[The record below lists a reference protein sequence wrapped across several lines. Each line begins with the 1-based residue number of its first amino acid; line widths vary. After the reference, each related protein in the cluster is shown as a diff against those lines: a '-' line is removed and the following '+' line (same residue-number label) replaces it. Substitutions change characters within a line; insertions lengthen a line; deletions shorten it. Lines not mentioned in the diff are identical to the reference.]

1 MVKNFADAGL
11 TTFLLSF
18 FMIINSGYHI
28 INRAVR
34 DAINEQCHFL
44 QPPHKSHPKQLYQNI
59 LPDLQGLKFTILDS
73 LQPFDFDNFQTEH
86 PIEVVMVRKLEF
98 SFL

>member
-18 FMIINSGYHI
+18 FMIINSGYHM
-28 INRAVR
+28 INRTR
-34 DAINEQCHFL
+34 GGINEHCHFL
-44 QPPHKSHPKQLYQNI
+44 QPPHKIHPKQLHPNL

-86 PIEVVMVRKLEF
+86 PVKVVLVRNFEF